1 MPIPEKIL
9 KELKDKAIEGNY
21 TFYPEYT
28 YWGLQEEIY
37 NDDTDDS
44 NLTSPWYNSDSKVP

>member
-21 TFYPEYT
+21 TFYPEYA

-37 NDDTDDS
+37 NDGQDDS
-44 NLTSPWYNSDSKVP
+44 NLTSP

>member
-21 TFYPEYT
+21 TFLPEYA

-37 NDDTDDS
+37 NDDQDDS
-44 NLTSPWYNSDSKVP
+44 NLTSP